1 MLRFSVRINHS
12 STMRKGLMAAID
24 GTHKIFI
31 FKLSFWMAIFLFLR
45 VERYHRGRL
54 HRWLR
59 LNMLSH
65 VFNGY
70 AFIFQ
75 YFLAFL
81 WSFLL
86 ANLSPLIFFLF
97 FYFFLLFVLTFRF
110 FAFFDL
116 LTRDNLFFYLF
127 IFFRFDFILL
137 NFLCFRLQF
146 FYHLIINIL
155 KNILI
160 KTDITDY

>member
-86 ANLSPLIFFLF
+86 ANLSPLVFFLF
-97 FYFFLLFVLTFRF
+97 FKFLLLFALTFRF
-110 FAFFDL
+110 FFLLDL
-116 LTRDNLFFYLF
+116 LTRGNLFFYPF
-127 IFFRFDFILL
+127 IFFLFNFILL

-146 FYHLIINIL
+146 FYHLIINIF
-155 KNILI
+155 KNIYF